1 MARQKI
7 IHMKTSVPGRVP
19 TAESIEVGEI
29 AINLP
34 DRQLY
39 SKDGDG
45 IVFPLL
51 PEPHHELTQTEA
63 EDADS
68 EVFGLVSGERLA
80 QAVAEYMSKHGG
92 GGGEVRRTFRRM
104 EVLRSV
110 TESTWTKPAD
120 MAGNTVTVTMIGGG
134 PTAANRHAG
143 GLILELDYFTGE
155 AASIDYKC
163 GVAAALGEVSTF
175 GSLTTPAIPAV
186 SLGGDVPQ
194 EFGATT
200 YVVGYYHMYVS
211 AAVGT
216 KFEHPTMTVNQT
228 IANLIPVGIKAPVV
242 GLPAMTGGYGGYNNQ
257 GVIILE
263 YDVYEDM
270 Q

>member
-51 PEPHHELTQTEA
+51 TEPHHELTQTEA

-68 EVFGLVSGERLA
+68 DVFGLVSGERLA
-80 QAVAEYMSKHGG
+80 QAVAEYVSKHGG
-92 GGGEVRRTFRRM
+92 GGGEVRRTFRRT

-110 TESTWTKPAD
+110 TKSTWTKPAD

-134 PTAANRHAG
+134 PNQANRYAG
-143 GLILELDYFTGE
+143 GLILELDYFIGE
-155 AASIDYKC
+155 AASLEYKC
-163 GVAAALGEVSTF
+163 GAAAVLGNVSTF

-186 SLGGDVPQ
+186 YMSTTAPQ
-194 EFGATT
+194 EFGAIAHASN
-200 YVVGYYHMYVS
+200 YYTYVS
-211 AAVGT
+211 AASGT
-216 KFEHPTMTVNQT
+216 KFETRASGSSTRINT
-228 IANLIPVGIKAPVV
+228 LTPVGIKAPVV
-242 GLPAMTGGYGGYNNQ
+242 GLPAMIHGYGGFSSQ